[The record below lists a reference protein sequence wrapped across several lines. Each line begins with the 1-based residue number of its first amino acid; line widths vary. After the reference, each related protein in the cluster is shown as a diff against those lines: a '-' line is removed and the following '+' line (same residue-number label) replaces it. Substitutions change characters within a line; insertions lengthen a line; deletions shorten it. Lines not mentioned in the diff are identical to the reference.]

1 MPAFSLQ
8 FARLVLIL
16 CALFSA
22 GRAQASPPEAVS
34 GEQVPDARAAAD
46 YQYRQEALSFGDQ
59 VTLITNGKT
68 LFAMKTKVAYQ
79 GEHGRRLDGEE
90 LFDLLGRD
98 DLVEAYARRR
108 SYTYAGLLGGTAG
121 LIVGMTLLRH
131 GIGSEN
137 GAVMFGGGVVSA
149 GGIAAFAIGAYY
161 AVNPNPVSDEELY
174 DLVDGYNLD
183 LRKQYG
189 LVRIAPYVDNT
200 GGGMLASGRF

>member
-1 MPAFSLQ
+1 MSAFSFR
-8 FARLVLIL
+8 FARLVSIV
-16 CALFSA
+16 CALSSA
-22 GRAQASPPEAVS
+22 GRAQAAPPS
-34 GEQVPDARAAAD
+34 GEQERDARDAAD

-108 SYTYAGLLGGTAG
+108 SYTYAGLVGGTAG

-131 GIGSEN
+131 GVGSEN
-137 GAVMFGGGVVSA
+137 GALMFGGGVVSA
-149 GGIAAFAIGAYY
+149 GGLAAFAIGAYY

-189 LVRIAPYVDNT
+189 LVTRVRIKPYADET
-200 GGGMLASGRF
+200 GGGMLVSGRF